1 MGMDVYGQDPKTEEG
16 EYFRANVWGW
26 RPLWDYCMQVHPHLV
41 GDSPEH
47 GHFND
52 GYGLD
57 AVSASRLGFA
67 LEQDVVDG
75 RAHAYVDARNRE
87 LASLDRPDCKYC
99 DATGIRSDEVGLSMG
114 MPDLELDELITAV
127 TGRTHGW
134 CNVCHGEG
142 KTDHPAADYNLDV
155 QRISDFAT
163 FLVNSGGFGI
173 H

>member
-1 MGMDVYGQDPKTEEG
+1 MGMDVYGQNPKTEEG

-26 RPLWDYCMQVHPHLV
+26 HPLWDYCMQVHPHLV

-47 GHFND
+47 GHYND

-67 LEQDVVDG
+67 LEQDVADG
-75 RAHAYVDARNRE
+75 RAHAYVNARNRE

-99 DATGIRSDEVGLSMG
+99 DATGIRTDEVGVDMG
-114 MPDLELDELITAV
+114 MPDRELDELMAAL

-134 CNVCHGEG
+134 CNACCGEG
-142 KTDHPAADYNLDV
+142 KTDHPATNYSLEV
-155 QRISDFAT
+155 SDIDEFAV
-163 FLVNSGGFGI
+163 FLINSGGFGI